1 MHLRIKKVSD
11 IVQKEK
17 EPCLLINWIIGIER
31 VRCDNNI
38 LVRGKRK
45 DLQRMMW
52 DKKGKYNSFNQCK
65 WIKKLLMSLTNHVF
79 ILLSFYHTYFILIKK
94 SSKYREGR
102 EKKKEIACLA
112 FVCLRIKFNFKIS
125 RE

>member
-38 LVRGKRK
+38 LVPWKRERTCKEWCGIKRG
-45 DLQRMMW
+45 
-52 DKKGKYNSFNQCK
+52 NT
-65 WIKKLLMSLTNHVF
+65 IALTNVSG
-79 ILLSFYHTYFILIKK
+79 LK
-94 SSKYREGR
+94 
-102 EKKKEIACLA
+102 
-112 FVCLRIKFNFKIS
+112 NF
-125 RE
+125 

>member
-38 LVRGKRK
+38 LVPGKE
-45 DLQRMMW
+45 
-52 DKKGKYNSFNQCK
+52 KG
-65 WIKKLLMSLTNHVF
+65 
-79 ILLSFYHTYFILIKK
+79 
-94 SSKYREGR
+94 
-102 EKKKEIACLA
+102 LA
-112 FVCLRIKFNFKIS
+112 KNDVG
-125 RE
+125 